1 MRANY
6 VASKNDM
13 RKIAVE
19 EAKKQLDEFRAIEC
33 ERCQTSIGFQA
44 IATVL
49 MVLHRQYGFG
59 VKRLNDVK
67 NATEDEFMRMAHGIP
82 GMKYIRFTGV
92 DYIAKLKEMG
102 VDLEVSQYEREG

>member
-1 MRANY
+1 MMHANY
-6 VASKNDM
+6 IASRREM
-13 RKIAVE
+13 RKLAEE
-19 EAKKQLDEFRAIEC
+19 EARKQLEEFRSTEC
-33 ERCQTSIGFQA
+33 DKCQESLCYQA

-82 GMKYIRFTGV
+82 GMKYVRFTGV

-102 VDLEVSQYEREG
+102 VELEVSQYG